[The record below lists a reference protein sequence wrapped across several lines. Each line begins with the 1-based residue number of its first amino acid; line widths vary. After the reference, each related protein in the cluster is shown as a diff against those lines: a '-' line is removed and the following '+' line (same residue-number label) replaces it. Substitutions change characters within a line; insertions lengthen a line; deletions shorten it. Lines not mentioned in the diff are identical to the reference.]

1 MVQTGVVIVE
11 TELVVHR
18 GVVVVDTELDV
29 VDMEVEAELEG
40 YQADVVVL
48 LS

>member
-1 MVQTGVVIVE
+1 VVQTGVVNVD
-11 TELVVHR
+11 TELVVQR

-29 VDMEVEAELEG
+29 VDMEVEAELEDC
-40 YQADVVVL
+40 QADVVVL